1 MMALRLSS
9 CLMELG
15 LRQDNVKEMTQQ
27 LYDTIKEAA
36 KWYDKFLNEQAE
48 L

>member
-1 MMALRLSS
+1 MALRISS

-15 LRQDNVKEMTQQ
+15 LCQDNVKEMTQQ

-36 KWYDKFLNEQAE
+36 KWYDNFLNE
-48 L
+48 